1 MSLIPSLVF
10 YFGTFCEDERF
21 LFVTQEIKM
30 KNITRLMTVAI
41 ITSFALT
48 ATACNTIQ
56 GVGEDLN
63 SAGQK
68 AEEITKK

>member
-1 MSLIPSLVF
+1 
-10 YFGTFCEDERF
+10 
-21 LFVTQEIKM
+21 M